1 MKSDDQIV
9 QLNLERALKAL
20 HAVADVCLQNEGKES
35 TTASSGNGAGSEE
48 YLTVRQVA
56 ERIKYREQTLR
67 NMMSAGVFKR
77 GVHYFKRRRRVVFLW
92 SSVEHGFVKTILRRR
107 IRNLR
112 KALEMQASNDGDQPF
127 YPVHHARS
135 RKRRQVCS
143 LISSGAVFAA
153 RSTRGLPIRAKT
165 GGCASARW
173 PSFTPPSKEGHSTI
187 APTSHAA
194 AA

>member
-67 NMMSAGVFKR
+67 NMMSAGVCKR
-77 GVHYFKRRRRVVFLW
+77 GPSGLSRSLRGVVPA
-92 SSVEHGFVKTILRRR
+92 G
-107 IRNLR
+107 
-112 KALEMQASNDGDQPF
+112 LEIFGN
-127 YPVHHARS
+127 R
-135 RKRRQVCS
+135 
-143 LISSGAVFAA
+143 
-153 RSTRGLPIRAKT
+153 
-165 GGCASARW
+165 CA
-173 PSFTPPSKEGHSTI
+173 
-187 APTSHAA
+187 
-194 AA
+194 